1 MPTIE
6 ELAGD
11 IGIRKACQ
19 ALEVPASSYY
29 RWLRPAQS
37 NPQPRPR
44 PPLELSK
51 QEETAVLTELHS
63 ERFIDLAPPEI
74 YAILLEEERHL
85 CSLRT
90 MYRVLERH
98 GEVRERRNQLR
109 HPAVTKPELLAT
121 GPNQVWSWDITKLK
135 GPAKWTYFYLYV
147 ILDIFSRYV
156 VGWMLAHH
164 ESGELAKRL
173 VRETMEK
180 QGLMDGEEL
189 TLHSDRGPS
198 MTSKTLGQ
206 LLADLSI
213 TRSLSRP
220 YTSNDNPF
228 SEAHFRTLKYRPEFP
243 DRFGSYQDAISFL
256 RRFFG
261 WYNEAHR
268 HGGIGYLTPAQVHYG
283 KVDDVMEKREKALA
297 AAFRAHPERFKGR
310 QPVSP
315 APQMEV
321 WINPPALDRN
331 GDPSSRSRQNVV
343 VEQDQT
349 RTDALTAP
357 ETDAAPGGKGMGTPG
372 IEHLSAIDDHLDD
385 HRLSIVAQ

>member
-1 MPTIE
+1 MPAIAQ
-6 ELAGD
+6 LASD
-11 IGIRKACQ
+11 IGVERACQ

-29 RWLRPAQS
+29 RWLQPAPS
-37 NPQPRPR
+37 DPQPRPR
-44 PPLELSK
+44 PPLALSAT
-51 QEETAVLTELHS
+51 EETAVLRELHS

-74 YAILLEEERHL
+74 HAILLEDERHL

-90 MYRVLERH
+90 MYRVLARH

-109 HPAVTKPELLAT
+109 HPAASKPELLAT

-147 ILDIFSRYV
+147 ILDIYSRYV
-156 VGWMLAHH
+156 VGWMLAHQ

-243 DRFGSYQDAISFL
+243 DRFGSYQDALSFL
-256 RRFFG
+256 RHFFR
-261 WYNEAHR
+261 WYNEEHR
-268 HGGIGYLTPAQVHYG
+268 HGGIGYLTPAQVHYDN
-283 KVDDVMEKREKALA
+283 VNEVMEKRQRALA

-310 QPVSP
+310 QPLSP
-315 APQMEV
+315 APPLEV

-331 GDPSSRSRQNVV
+331 GDPSSRSRQNVAI
-343 VEQDQT
+343 EPTQAK
-349 RTDALTAP
+349 TDALSAP
-357 ETDAAPGGKGMGTPG
+357 ESDAMEDGKGMGTPRNDG
-372 IEHLSAIDDHLDD
+372 FMPIDDHPLVVDA
-385 HRLSIVAQ
+385 H